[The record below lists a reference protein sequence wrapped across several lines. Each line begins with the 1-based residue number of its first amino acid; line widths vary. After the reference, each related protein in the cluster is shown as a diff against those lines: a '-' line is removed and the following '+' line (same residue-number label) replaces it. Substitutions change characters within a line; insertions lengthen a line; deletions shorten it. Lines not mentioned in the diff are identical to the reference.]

1 MAGRATGLWVLGIRQ
16 VTAAEARGRRALG
29 RRLLVVA
36 AAGLLPLALGAV
48 ALGLA
53 AWRWNEGATGRAVV
67 ADARHAALAV
77 DAEIEARR
85 TALRSFA
92 AALDGGRGLA
102 NLEAADAAARR
113 LAETLGGPVGV
124 LDRSLGL
131 LVDTSEPFGTPLGS
145 TPAVAAGLW
154 ALETGRAR
162 VSDVLPGPADTA
174 SPPILMLPLPR
185 GGRAEAVLS
194 LRIDTARLIAAIGP
208 GPAALLDGRG
218 RVVASQGA
226 SSAAA
231 LPDWP
236 VLSALPR
243 GEAHVVRGAD
253 GRDLRL
259 ALSYL
264 SEAPEWRLVVW
275 RPAATGLLPW
285 MSLLPWLGG
294 VILLSVLA
302 AVVALRRTRDA
313 LLGPIGTL
321 AHHAA
326 AAAEALRT
334 DGIVPAVPQ
343 PQSSG
348 EFAALGAA
356 LAEAQAAG
364 QQRERRLRALAE
376 AGAIVLW
383 RADAGGGW
391 TEAAG
396 WAGLTG
402 QTAPA
407 FRGDG
412 WIEML
417 HPDDRAPTLAEWGRA
432 LVARSQIGVEFRLRS
447 AGEDGG
453 WRWVRA
459 TGVPIAND
467 DGPPLEWVG
476 AIHDITDARG
486 AGTAQRVNEAQV
498 RQTVA
503 ELRAVYDTVPVGLAL
518 VDAALR
524 FVNVNARFAAISG
537 LPPEAHI
544 ARAPHEVMPE
554 GLADPLEK
562 AQREVLATGRPMLDV
577 SCTGQAPGAVQHLRH
592 WLASC
597 HPVKDAA
604 GAVTGVSAV
613 LQDVTDRVRA
623 ERSRELLVTELNHR
637 VKNTLATVQSI
648 AAQSFRRAGAG
659 APGAARDFVGRLQA
673 LTRAHD
679 LMAAEG
685 WDRVDLLRV
694 VRAGLQPWLEG
705 GRAVRI
711 GGSGRIQVDAGQ
723 AQALILALHELAANA
738 TRHGAL
744 SRPGGEVEVA
754 WSLGDDGVATFD
766 WRESGGPQVT
776 PPTPDRRGF
785 GMRLLERGLA
795 HDLGP
800 GAEVRLTFPEDGMR
814 AALRFRTGL
823 PMLLPEPAA

>member
-1 MAGRATGLWVLGIRQ
+1 M
-16 VTAAEARGRRALG
+16 AAEARSRRVLG

-36 AAGLLPLALGAV
+36 AAGLLPLALGAA

-53 AWRWNEGATGRAVV
+53 SRHWNEAATGRAVV
-67 ADARHAALAV
+67 AAAGHAAQSV
-77 DAEIEARR
+77 DAEFEARR
-85 TALRSFA
+85 TALRAFA

-102 NLEAADAAARR
+102 NLEEADAAARR

-162 VSDVLPGPADTA
+162 VSDVLPGPADSA
-174 SPPILMLPLPR
+174 GQPMLMLPLLR
-185 GGRAEAVLS
+185 SGRAEAVLS
-194 LRIDTARLIAAIGP
+194 LRIDTARLVAAIGP
-208 GPAALLDGRG
+208 GPAALLDSRG
-218 RVVASQGA
+218 RLVASQGA
-226 SSAAA
+226 SAAV

-236 VLSALPR
+236 VLSGLPR
-243 GEAHVVRGAD
+243 GEARVVPGAD

-259 ALSYL
+259 AVSYL
-264 SEAPEWRLVVW
+264 SEAPEWRVVAW
-275 RPAATGLLPW
+275 RPASAGLLPW
-285 MSLLPWLGG
+285 MNLLAWLGG
-294 VILLSVLA
+294 VVLLA
-302 AVVALRRTRDA
+302 ALAAAAAVRRARGA
-313 LLGPIGTL
+313 LLGPIEAL
-321 AHHAA
+321 SHHAA
-326 AAAEALRT
+326 AAAAALRA
-334 DGIVPAVPQ
+334 DAIVPAVPQ
-343 PQSSG
+343 IPPSG

-356 LAEAQAAG
+356 LAEAQAAA

-447 AGEDGG
+447 AGEDGT

-467 DGPPLEWVG
+467 DGTPLEWVG

-486 AGTAQRVNEAQV
+486 AGAALRVNEAQV

-518 VDAALR
+518 VDASLR

-537 LPPEAHI
+537 LPTEAHI

-554 GLADPLEK
+554 GLAEPLEK

-679 LMAAEG
+679 LMAGEG

-723 AQALILALHELAANA
+723 AQALVLGLHELAANA
-738 TRHGAL
+738 TRYGAL
-744 SRPGGEVEVA
+744 SRPGGEVEVT
-754 WSLGDDGVATFD
+754 WSLGEDGVAAFD
-766 WRESGGPQVT
+766 WRESGGPPVT
-776 PPTPDRRGF
+776 PPAPDRRGF

-800 GAEVRLTFPEDGMR
+800 GAEVLLTFPEDGVR

-823 PMLLPEPAA
+823 PTLVSEPAD